1 MNGNKTAKRLLLILM
16 AITACVAVI
25 YLLTRPQ
32 IPERTIRLAYNGKV
46 VDMDISALPLET
58 VKGSLV
64 NGKGEVREIETEG
77 CLLSAV
83 LEKAFGSLA
92 GVSKATVVAADE
104 FSAEVTAEEWGQAGK
119 VYLTF
124 EDDAVQL
131 VVFGD
136 ANSKRNV
143 RDVERILVE

>member
-1 MNGNKTAKRLLLILM
+1 MNGNKTTKRLLLILM
-16 AITACVAVI
+16 AITVCVAVI

-32 IPERTIRLAYNGKV
+32 VPEQTIRLAYNGKI
-46 VDMDISALPLET
+46 VDMDISALPRET

-64 NGKGEVREIETEG
+64 NGKGEVREIETDG
-77 CLLSAV
+77 WLLSAV

-92 GVSKATVVAADE
+92 GASKATVIASDE
-104 FSAEVTAEEWGQAGK
+104 FSAEVTAEEWGQADK

-124 EDDAVQL
+124 EDDSVQL

-143 RDVERILVE
+143 WDVERILVE